1 MTRFFR
7 VLLGIMC
14 LAVSAVSAFAA
25 DNDIYT
31 TLVIIEETENHKKI
45 MREPGLNQP
54 FTDGIYES
62 LWDFDGI
69 FFDTTPTVPFT
80 YEQDGRTL
88 SPIQYIKQGIAT
100 GADSVLLIKVNY
112 STSLDYSKLVI
123 ILDDLRYNLF
133 SIHRGVSV
141 TSGDLS
147 GKYSTKTE
155 RVRQATYLRSLGK
168 SVLKDIFSFRK

>member
-1 MTRFFR
+1 MTRIFR
-7 VLLGIMC
+7 ILLVAVC
-14 LAVSAVSAFAA
+14 FAVSTVCAFAA
-25 DNDIYT
+25 EDDIYT

-69 FFDTTPTVPFT
+69 FFDTTPTVPFS
-80 YEQDGRTL
+80 YEKDGTL
-88 SPIQYIKQGIAT
+88 SPIQYIKQGIST

-123 ILDDLRYNLF
+123 TLDDLRYNLF
-133 SIHRGVSV
+133 SIHRGESVS
-141 TSGDLS
+141 SGDLS

-155 RVRQATYLRSLGK
+155 RVRQARYLKSLGK
-168 SVLKDIFSFRK
+168 EVLNEIFEFRN

>member
-1 MTRFFR
+1 MTRIFR
-7 VLLGIMC
+7 ILLAAVC
-14 LAVSAVSAFAA
+14 FAVSTVCAFAA
-25 DNDIYT
+25 EDDIYT

-69 FFDTTPTVPFT
+69 FFDTTPTVPFS
-80 YEQDGRTL
+80 YEKDGTL
-88 SPIQYIKQGIAT
+88 SPIQYIKQGIST

-123 ILDDLRYNLF
+123 TLDDLRYNLF
-133 SIHRGVSV
+133 SIHRGESVS
-141 TSGDLS
+141 SGDLS

-155 RVRQATYLRSLGK
+155 RVRQARYLKSLGK
-168 SVLKDIFSFRK
+168 EVLNEIFEFRN